1 MFTAL
6 GLRRWGG
13 VWESP
18 GVKKLGV
25 LGVGASGPKR
35 FSGVEDPAHRVQCPI
50 ARPAALLTRRA
61 KGLESRPGFQF
72 RPQQRLGNWSLGG
85 P

>member
-1 MFTAL
+1 MCTVL
-6 GLRRWGG
+6 VLCRLGG

-25 LGVGASGPKR
+25 LGVGAYGPKR
-35 FSGVEDPAHRVQCPI
+35 FSGVEDPAHRVQCPM
-50 ARPAALLTRRA
+50 ARPAALLGRA

-72 RPQQRLGNWSLGG
+72 RP
-85 P
+85 